1 MVLHS
6 CNDCCAALFA
16 AQEFDQLRSQQSP
29 ALDPALLTAPSET
42 LAAAHAKARAAVD
55 VLMPTDA
62 PLMYPPGAL
71 AVAAL
76 RSGFRSVNLS
86 TQQYLRHIA
95 QKAAAVEAAGGSPAA
110 ATESAAGVAPEA
122 VERHLQQ
129 LLGTL
134 AAIDQ
139 LAAQQSSGMN
149 EQAVKAK
156 ASEIDRRLKLWK
168 KDLMGK
174 KGGGDQ

>member
-1 MVLHS
+1 M
-6 CNDCCAALFA
+6 
-16 AQEFDQLRSQQSP
+16 QEFDQLRSQQSP
-29 ALDPALLTAPSET
+29 ALDPPLLSAPSET
-42 LAAAHAKARAAVD
+42 LSAAHAKARAAVD
-55 VLMPTDA
+55 VLMLTDA

-86 TQQYLRHIA
+86 TQQYVKHIA
-95 QKAAAVEAAGGSPAA
+95 QKAAAAAAGGGAA
-110 ATESAAGVAPEA
+110 AAAENGAGVPPDVAEQQ
-122 VERHLQQ
+122 HQQ

-149 EQAVKAK
+149 EQAVKSK
-156 ASEIDRRLKLWK
+156 AAEIDRRLKLWK
-168 KDLMGK
+168 KELAGK
-174 KGGGDQ
+174 KGQAGSDV